1 MMPVMPV
8 AAPPFEA
15 IPSLDV
21 RGIAAEDVLEALAQF
36 HQSLSA
42 QLRGM
47 DQKIVTLQE
56 QMQRMHQKVLYD
68 RRPSRSSVHSDPRPD
83 SAAAS
88 WKLQAVTENVALEA
102 LRMDISSML
111 PVRATKHKGTNPKV
125 SPKSPALQIPK
136 KKEKDGRGSGQK
148 SKEGKEE
155 KKVRHGGPGP
165 GPGVPK
171 VQPADADPG
180 SVDFE
185 NSEPEALD
193 DVGDAELPGSVANT
207 LPKVLPAEPPSD
219 APELPLGPVE
229 ESIQQKPSSRI
240 EAAEIELPTS
250 SSRHKSDS
258 ISIPQSST
266 SPRPSSP
273 APASPSQG
281 PGPGPTGPT
290 ASPGRRISK
299 MHSARSLR
307 SGEMESKPKTSK
319 TKTLSMSSRG
329 ASDAVNSG
337 SGRENSKSL
346 SRRNSIEMN
355 RVVSKANLTEV
366 FKLREM
372 EITAELVGSA
382 SPKTRTKS
390 KSKKSSDGAN
400 VAGSLVGSEKSEK
413 KPINLPPEKVHI
425 RSIES
430 SEASSDS
437 EVDCPL
443 RPEVSEVSASEL
455 ELEERESMW
464 LKLSPLNTFITS
476 YVSKALGLI
485 PLFDPL
491 CTDMEVASKGSKG
504 WLVPCLKQVV
514 SKIYHWIFI
523 GMAVADWVYHVSLLG
538 FCHLKSDDESCQ
550 GISPCLAVDLAL
562 LTGAILV
569 LVSWGGILRYADTTK
584 LVARSAQDLASYCKN
599 AELDESWKTW
609 SCKDALLTIVLW
621 ILLQLAR
628 FGPMFYK
635 IYTSEDED
643 LAVGSWEG
651 ILPHRSMMVTHALV
665 TGVLLLASFWQV
677 RTSRAML
684 LMVNAWSAYLL
695 TGEMT
700 CMEAKKAWRGISG
713 LFRKTSRTFEHCF
726 ASLAFLIVAL
736 ALSAL
741 YDLLQGHDIPSV
753 LGPAAV
759 VFILPG
765 VLLTHASTTTA
776 CNRLPSLVTLCEV
789 ADEDEDA
796 QYMGLAMYLSLSECG
811 FFVWDTCVTLAFVQK
826 FLYFASALA
835 GTIGFQTGAFSWSSR

>member
-1 MMPVMPV
+1 MPVMPV
-8 AAPPFEA
+8 PAPPFEA
-15 IPSLDV
+15 IPSMEV
-21 RGIAAEDVLEALAQF
+21 RGIAGEDVLEALAQF

-47 DQKIVTLQE
+47 DQKIVNLQE
-56 QMQRMHQKVLYD
+56 QMQEIKSTHQKVDYG
-68 RRPSRSSVHSDPRPD
+68 RRPSASSVHSDQRPSP
-83 SAAAS
+83 SASAS

-111 PVRATKHKGTNPKV
+111 PVRATRRKGTKTMPKGA
-125 SPKSPALQIPK
+125 PKSPALQVPK

-155 KKVRHGGPGP
+155 KKVRHGKGPSGLP
-165 GPGVPK
+165 ENTGPK
-171 VQPADADPG
+171 VPEADPE
-180 SVDFE
+180 VDLE
-185 NSEPEALD
+185 NSESEP
-193 DVGDAELPGSVANT
+193 DVGNLPGSVAKT
-207 LPKVLPAEPPSD
+207 LPNVLRVEPPSD
-219 APELPLGPVE
+219 AHDIPLGPVE
-229 ESIQQKPSSRI
+229 ESIEQKPSSRI
-240 EAAEIELPTS
+240 EGAEIEVPSS
-250 SSRHKSDS
+250 SSRHKS
-258 ISIPQSST
+258 QTST

-273 APASPSQG
+273 APTSPSQG
-281 PGPGPTGPT
+281 PAPP
-290 ASPGRRISK
+290 RRFSK
-299 MHSARSLR
+299 MYSARSLR
-307 SGEMESKPKTSK
+307 SGEMEKPK

-337 SGRENSKSL
+337 SGREGSKSL
-346 SRRNSIEMN
+346 SRRNSVEMN
-355 RVVSKANLTEV
+355 RAVSKANLTEV

-400 VAGSLVGSEKSEK
+400 AAGSGSLVGSEKSEK
-413 KPINLPPEKVHI
+413 KPISLAPEKVDI

-443 RPEVSEVSASEL
+443 RPEVSEEASESEL
-455 ELEERESMW
+455 EEPESMW

-514 SKIYHWIFI
+514 SRIYHWILI
-523 GMAVADWVYHVSLLG
+523 GMAVFDWVYHVSLLG
-538 FCHLKSDDESCQ
+538 FCHLNSDEEDCQ

-584 LVARSAQDLASYCKN
+584 LVARSAQDLTSYCKN

-609 SCKDALLTIVLW
+609 SCKDAFSTIVLW

-628 FGPMFYK
+628 FGPVLYK
-635 IYTSEDED
+635 IFTSEDED

-651 ILPHRSMMVTHALV
+651 LLPRRSMILSHGLV
-665 TGVLLLASFWQV
+665 TGLLLVASFWQV
-677 RTSRAML
+677 RTSHAML
-684 LMVNAWSAYLL
+684 LIVNAWSAYLL

-726 ASLAFLIVAL
+726 AALAFLIVAL

-741 YDLLQGHDIPSV
+741 YDLLQGHDIPAV

-789 ADEDEDA
+789 VDEDEDA
-796 QYMGLAMYLSLSECG
+796 QYMGLAMYLSFSECG
-811 FFVWDTCVTLAFVQK
+811 FFVWDTCVTVAFVQK
-826 FLYFASALA
+826 FVYFASALA